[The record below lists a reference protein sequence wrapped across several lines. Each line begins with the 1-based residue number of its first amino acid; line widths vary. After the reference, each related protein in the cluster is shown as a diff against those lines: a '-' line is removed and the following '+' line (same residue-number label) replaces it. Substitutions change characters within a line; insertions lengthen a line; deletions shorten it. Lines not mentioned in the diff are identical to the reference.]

1 MEPHETAK
9 ILNGKGHHYL
19 ESAAEHQVTE
29 REIFLF
35 LPNAHKI

>member
-1 MEPHETAK
+1 MGSHETAK

-29 REIFLF
+29 REIFF